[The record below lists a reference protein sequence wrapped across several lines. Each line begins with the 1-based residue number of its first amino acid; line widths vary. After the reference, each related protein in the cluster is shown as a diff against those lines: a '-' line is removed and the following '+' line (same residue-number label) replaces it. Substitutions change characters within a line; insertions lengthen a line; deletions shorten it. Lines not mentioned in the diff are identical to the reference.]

1 MSNTT
6 YFTRFGEKKVI
17 VIDYG
22 KGSASYYNA
31 LENETYK
38 KIKPSEVLDLPSKYP
53 GYIFISE
60 DAHLGIPQN
69 EKSMAQMY
77 TSSKLSK
84 FYQNCFD
91 NDIILKFFPQKLSP
105 RASLYVGM
113 PKSDD
118 NDPFI
123 IYEFLKHH
131 PEIKLKKPRLDF
143 SITKL
148 QEEGYKFKSS
158 CNSKANSIRMEDED
172 KQSYSED
179 DFLPKFIIENID
191 YLDQIL
197 SDEAKDA
204 FGFTVETDLKKNKKP
219 IPKILPNGRKSR
231 EFKTTISKYT
241 QDRKT
246 KKGQCI
252 KGEWKI
258 DNIKMPQLC
267 SILAPLYGVREYD
280 ELQETH
286 VWRDKLN
293 TRSETGELPE
303 WKFVKQ
309 YVFEFKPFHQKGGV
323 ARSNLTHFG
332 QKSYILRKAKR
343 YEGLDFKRKI
353 QHPFKTKD
361 GKPVLSTISVGSF
374 TEEERRIFKE
384 YRRTYQNCVREVF
397 RVFRNLLLQQKSL

>member
-1 MSNTT
+1 MNST
-6 YFTRFGEKKVI
+6 YFTRFEEKKVI

-22 KGSASYYNA
+22 KGTASYYNA
-31 LENETYK
+31 FENETYK
-38 KIKPSEVLDLPSKYP
+38 KLKPSEVLDLPSKYP

-69 EKSMAQMY
+69 EQSMAQMY
-77 TSSKLSK
+77 TPRKLSK
-84 FYQNCFD
+84 FYQNCSD
-91 NDIILKFFPQKLSP
+91 NDVILKFFPQKLSP

-131 PEIKLKKPRLDF
+131 PEIKLKNPRLDF

-148 QEEGYKFKSS
+148 QQEGYRFKFA
-158 CNSKANSIRMEDED
+158 CNKKTNGIRMDGED
-172 KQSYSED
+172 KQSYSKED
-179 DFLPKFIIENID
+179 LLPKFIIENLD

-204 FGFTVETDLKKNKKP
+204 FGLTVEKDLQKNKKP
-219 IPKILPNGRKSR
+219 ITKILSNGREVR

-241 QDRKT
+241 QNRKT

-258 DNIKMPQLC
+258 NNIKMPQLC

-280 ELQETH
+280 ELQDTH

-293 TRSETGELPE
+293 IRSETGELPE

-332 QKSYILRKAKR
+332 QKSYVQRKAKR
-343 YEGLDFKRKI
+343 YEGLDLKRKI
-353 QHPFKTKD
+353 QHPFKIKD
-361 GKPVLSTISVGSF
+361 GKPELVTVSVGSF
-374 TEEERRIFKE
+374 ANEETQVFKK
-384 YRRTYQNCVREVF
+384 YRKTYQDCTREVF
-397 RVFRNLLLQQKSL
+397 RVFRNLLLERYSL